1 MSLFWRD
8 SDWRLRRGPR
18 RPWGGFLFVALLA
31 GACTQHPGDGSGTI
45 DPPSMLTDASG
56 LPGDGGVWDAGE
68 ADLARAD
75 AGPVDLS
82 RPDFAAVDAGPT
94 DLGRGD
100 AGSADAGS
108 VDAGRTDAG
117 ATDAGSVDAGRP
129 DAGATDAGP
138 SDAGATDAGATDAGR
153 PDAGLPDAGPVDLG
167 WLDAGATDFATGTD
181 AGGAHR
187 LRVMAA
193 NTTSGNKQSY
203 DPGEGLRIFQGL
215 QPDVAL
221 IQEFNYGDNSDTAI
235 RGFITTAFGASYSY
249 FRETGAQIPNGVASR
264 YPIIAAGKWTDPS
277 VSNRSFVWAHI
288 DLPGTKDLWAV
299 SVHLLTSSASNRDN
313 EAKALVADIEKTVP
327 AGDYLV
333 IGGDFNTGS
342 RTEACVVTLSKI
354 VANGAPYPAD
364 NAGNVNTS
372 ASRSKPYDWVM
383 ASPSLR
389 SLATSVVIGGRSF
402 ASGLIVDSRV
412 YTPLSDIAPVK
423 ATDSA
428 ALNMQHMAVV
438 EDFLLP

>member
-1 MSLFWRD
+1 MRTSWRG
-8 SDWRLRRGPR
+8 SWSSYGSRQF
-18 RPWGGFLFVALLA
+18 FLTLIGSALLVA
-31 GACTQHPGDGSGTI
+31 CGAPPDEIFGDRET
-45 DPPSMLTDASG
+45 
-56 LPGDGGVWDAGE
+56 
-68 ADLARAD
+68 
-75 AGPVDLS
+75 DLS
-82 RPDFAAVDAGPT
+82 AVPLEG
-94 DLGRGD
+94 LGD
-100 AGSADAGS
+100 AAATKEAGLD
-108 VDAGRTDAG
+108 DAGRDG
-117 ATDAGSVDAGRP
+117 LIATDDLAGDLAS
-129 DAGATDAGP
+129 GP
-138 SDAGATDAGATDAGR
+138 SRDLASDLAG
-153 PDAGLPDAGPVDLG
+153 GPARDLG
-167 WLDAGATDFATGTD
+167 GDL
-181 AGGAHR
+181 GGPSGDLGGDLGGGWR

-193 NTTSGNKQSY
+193 NTTSGNRQSY
-203 DPGEGLRIFQGL
+203 DPGEGLRIFQGVH
-215 QPDVAL
+215 PDVAL

-235 RGFITTAFGASYSY
+235 RGFVNTAFGASFSY
-249 FRETGAQIPNGVASR
+249 YRERGAQIPNGVASR
-264 YPIIAAGKWTDPS
+264 YPILASGSWTDPR

-354 VANGAPYPAD
+354 VSNGAPYPAD

-372 ASRSKPYDWVM
+372 ASRSKAYDWVM

-402 ASGLIVDSRV
+402 ASGLVVDSRV